1 MTEHASSH
9 PSGAEHSGSPVPAQA
24 ATPSA
29 GVPRLRLVDIS
40 KHFDTLK
47 ANDHISLDVMPGEVM
62 CLLGENGAG
71 KTTLM
76 NIAYGLYR
84 ADSGRIEIDGTPVTI
99 RSPHAAIS
107 HGVGMV
113 HQHFML
119 VPPLTVTEN
128 IILGT
133 RPLFSRKSVLSDM
146 RAIAKEVDEVAVRYG
161 LKIEPLARVST
172 LSVGEQQRVEI
183 VKALY
188 RGVNL
193 LILDEPTAVLTPQE
207 TTDLFRTLRTLT
219 AAGLSI
225 IFITHKLNEVM
236 AAADRVTVLRDGRV
250 VGQRLIRETTTQD
263 LAELMVGRE
272 VKMVFDKPPL
282 VQDRDMLVIEGLTVQ
297 GDDGRKT
304 LDNLSLRVMK
314 GEIVGIAGV
323 DGNGQ
328 SELALAI
335 AGLIKLSS
343 GRIHI
348 AGVDMTGKSPQAII
362 QAGLR
367 HIPEDRHTEGLVL
380 DFSVAENLVLKRY
393 GQPPFTRK
401 GVLRPSAILDYAT
414 RVVKLF
420 DVRTR
425 SVTAKTA
432 ELSGGNQQKVVLARE
447 IDQDPV
453 VLIAAQPTRG
463 LDVGA
468 TEYIHNTLLAQRNRG
483 VAILLISTELEEVL
497 ALSDRIDVIYEGQ
510 IVGEVSSDR
519 ANTQKIGLMMA
530 GVHAAAGESA

>member
-1 MTEHASSH
+1 MSLSE
-9 PSGAEHSGSPVPAQA
+9 PIG
-24 ATPSA
+24 A

-84 ADSGRIEIDGTPVTI
+84 ADSGQIEIDGKPVSI
-99 RSPHAAIS
+99 QSPHEAIQ

-133 RPLFSRKSVLSDM
+133 RPLVARGSVLSDM
-146 RAIAKEVDEVAVRYG
+146 KAIEKQVEEVSARYG
-161 LKIEPLARVST
+161 LKVDPSARVSR

-183 VKALY
+183 VKALF

-236 AAADRVTVLRDGRV
+236 AGGDRVTVLRDGRV
-250 VGQRLIRETTTQD
+250 VGQRLVRETTPHE

-272 VKMVFDKPPL
+272 VKMTFEKGPALGGD
-282 VQDRDMLVIEGLTVQ
+282 DMLVIEGLTVQ
-297 GDDGRKT
+297 NEEGRKA
-304 LDNLSLRVMK
+304 LNDLSLRVGR
-314 GEIVGIAGV
+314 GEILGIAGV

-328 SELALAI
+328 SELALAV
-335 AGLIKLSS
+335 AGLLKPTAGRIKL
-343 GRIHI
+343 
-348 AGVDMTGKSPQAII
+348 AGVDVTGKSPAAMI

-367 HIPEDRHTEGLVL
+367 HIPEDRHNEGLVL
-380 DFSVAENLVLKRY
+380 EFSVADNLVLKRF
-393 GQPPFTRK
+393 GRPPFTRQ
-401 GVLRPSAILDYAT
+401 GVLRPRAILDYAA
-414 RVVKLF
+414 RVVKMF
-420 DVRTR
+420 DVRTQ
-425 SVTAKTA
+425 SVTAKTSD
-432 ELSGGNQQKVVLARE
+432 LSGGNQQKVVLGRE
-447 IDQDPV
+447 LDHDPV

-468 TEYIHNTLLAQRNRG
+468 TEYIHTMLLSQRERG

-497 ALSDRIDVIYEGQ
+497 ALSDRVAVIYEGQ
-510 IVGEVSSDR
+510 IVGEVAGDR

-530 GVHAAAGESA
+530 GMQVSYAAPSALIGG

>member
-1 MTEHASSH
+1 
-9 PSGAEHSGSPVPAQA
+9 
-24 ATPSA
+24 
-29 GVPRLRLVDIS
+29 
-40 KHFDTLK
+40 
-47 ANDHISLDVMPGEVM
+47 
-62 CLLGENGAG
+62 
-71 KTTLM
+71 
-76 NIAYGLYR
+76 
-84 ADSGRIEIDGTPVTI
+84 
-99 RSPHAAIS
+99 
-107 HGVGMV
+107 
-113 HQHFML
+113 ML
-119 VPPLTVTEN
+119 T
-128 IILGT
+128 
-133 RPLFSRKSVLSDM
+133 
-146 RAIAKEVDEVAVRYG
+146 
-161 LKIEPLARVST
+161 
-172 LSVGEQQRVEI
+172 
-183 VKALY
+183 
-188 RGVNL
+188 
-193 LILDEPTAVLTPQE
+193 
-207 TTDLFRTLRTLT
+207 
-219 AAGLSI
+219 
-225 IFITHKLNEVM
+225 
-236 AAADRVTVLRDGRV
+236 
-250 VGQRLIRETTTQD
+250 
-263 LAELMVGRE
+263 
-272 VKMVFDKPPL
+272 
-282 VQDRDMLVIEGLTVQ
+282 IEGLTVQ
-297 GDDGRKT
+297 GDDGRKI
-304 LDNLSLRVMK
+304 LDNISLHVMK

-335 AGLIKLSS
+335 TGLIRPIS

-348 AGVDMTGKSPQAII
+348 AGADMTGKSPQTII

-380 DFSVAENLVLKRY
+380 DFSVAENLVLKRF

-401 GVLRPSAILDYAT
+401 RVLRPRAILDYAT

-425 SVTAKTA
+425 SVTSKTA

-530 GVHAAAGESA
+530 GVQDTAEAAHPAEASRPAGDGV